1 VPSAASGEI
10 EAAVEDSSN
19 RHFERSWPVKVEPG
33 T

>member
-10 EAAVEDSSN
+10 EVAVEDSSN

-33 T
+33 M